1 MIYKSPEE
9 NFNDTY
15 YHFKKDVLEYPNA
28 GMYVVWSRRGPGK
41 TYSFLRYMID
51 NDLFFI
57 YMKRTN
63 DDVEMICNGADNPDQ
78 QEAADP
84 FSPLR
89 RDFGW
94 NIYPKLIEKG
104 RGAFY
109 ETDED
114 GKPTGKPLG
123 LIVSMN
129 RVSKLKGMS
138 MDRAS
143 WICFDEFIPQATE
156 TGVRKKEGYAFADFC
171 MTVMRDKAKRGQR
184 LQIALFAN
192 AEDISTPV
200 TNAFEIVDDMAELC
214 FRKQSH
220 YFNRDRRILMHHIT
234 EQEIP
239 LTAEEKQSDMYVLMR
254 GTAWAQK
261 AFYGDFANNDF
272 TCIKKMSIKNMQC
285 IHKIH
290 YKNKDIYV
298 YRRSAD
304 GFYYLCYS
312 KGNYQFAWDLNREN
326 DQKRFWI
333 EHAQELR
340 YECIDDKMLF
350 EKYTMYDLIV
360 NYKKFFEI

>member
-1 MIYKSPEE
+1 MILETKRIILRPWCENDAEELYKYASDPEVGPSAGWLPHTSVE
-9 NFNDTY
+9 NSREIIRTVLSAPETY
-15 YHFKKDVLEYPNA
+15 AVCLK
-28 GMYVVWSRRGPGK
+28 
-41 TYSFLRYMID
+41 
-51 NDLFFI
+51 
-57 YMKRTN
+57 
-63 DDVEMICNGADNPDQ
+63 
-78 QEAADP
+78 
-84 FSPLR
+84 
-89 RDFGW
+89 
-94 NIYPKLIEKG
+94 
-104 RGAFY
+104 
-109 ETDED
+109 ED
-114 GKPTGKPLG
+114 GKPIGKALG

-143 WICFDEFIPQATE
+143 WVCFDEFIPQATE
-156 TGVRKKEGYAFADFC
+156 TVRRKEGTAFASFI

-184 LQIALFAN
+184 LQIAMFAN
-192 AEDISTPV
+192 AEEISTPV

-220 YFNRDRRILMHHIT
+220 YYNYERRILMHHIT

-239 LTAEEKQSDMYVLMR
+239 LTKEEKESDMYVLMR
-254 GTAWAQK
+254 GTAWAQM

-290 YKNKDIYV
+290 YGNKDIYV
-298 YRRSAD
+298 YRRPSD
-304 GFYYLCYS
+304 GFYYICYS
-312 KGNYQFAWDLNREN
+312 RGNYQFAWDLNREN

-333 EHAQELR
+333 EHGQELR

-360 NYKKFFEI
+360 NYKKFFDI